1 MGEYQIPPMRSQL
14 PTLPHD
20 LSEYARQETGP
31 DSWSAAADARP
42 WCEPE
47 PPMRIEAAGP
57 MIEVRKSD
65 VPRVVAKLLEIATLE
80 PRERAVI
87 SALDGRKSLGTIL
100 RAWALPE
107 AEVIDVLCELFAR
120 GLVAFDPPAS
130 DAAAE

>member
-1 MGEYQIPPMRSQL
+1 MRDYEIPPMRERL

-31 DSWSAAADARP
+31 DSWSASADTRP
-42 WCEPE
+42 WDEVVEPV
-47 PPMRIEAAGP
+47 RIEAGP
-57 MIEVRKSD
+57 MIEVRKTD

-107 AEVIDVLCELFAR
+107 AEVIEVLCELFAR
-120 GLVAFDPPAS
+120 GLVVFDAPTE
-130 DAAAE
+130 AAAE